1 MAESLNDEDGDVNE
15 IESSVDCDY
24 MGELG
29 EEFFSCWVMMNFAST
44 IYKRIVDW
52 KGLKPSLV
60 TNMSFIVTEKSQ
72 EFMIC
77 CLS

>member
-29 EEFFSCWVMMNFAST
+29 EEFFSC
-44 IYKRIVDW
+44 
-52 KGLKPSLV
+52 
-60 TNMSFIVTEKSQ
+60 
-72 EFMIC
+72 
-77 CLS
+77 